1 MPSMTMMI
9 PSSRRWSVHSTKS
22 DILRLAEPDFI
33 KWLRAGLLQIPHP
46 TSAPADKTD
55 VMVQL
60 PAKYGRLVDKGQ
72 TFVALID
79 DILGV
84 SKFTPDL
91 TREFNARLRNLGEAW
106 LPVSYHP
113 EWLSEVVKTTNLP
126 VEPADEKT
134 VPPLD
139 SYDET
144 AAIKKEGTL
153 DLPDTTRQDK
163 CLSCG
168 SDDGGEHRISS
179 PISEE
184 QPIVAHT
191 PDDALAVQLSNSP
204 PTQAGEGPSL
214 THTAAEDQKNPDVVS
229 ASKGRKRSSVAKTDK
244 RGTTGNSAK
253 QAHTPLLS
261 GSNDAAGDRL
271 SQSEDTHD

>member
-1 MPSMTMMI
+1 
-9 PSSRRWSVHSTKS
+9 VHSTKS
-22 DILRLAEPDFI
+22 NILRLAEPDFI

-79 DILGV
+79 EILGV
-84 SKFTPDL
+84 SKLTPDL

-106 LPVSYHP
+106 LPISYHP
-113 EWLSEVVKTTNLP
+113 EWLSELVKTTNLP

-139 SYDET
+139 SYGAM
-144 AAIKKEGTL
+144 AAVEKEGVS
-153 DLPDTTRQDK
+153 DLPDTTEQDQR
-163 CLSCG
+163 LSCG

-191 PDDALAVQLSNSP
+191 LDDALAIQSSNSP
-204 PTQAGEGPSL
+204 PTQTGEGPSL
-214 THTAAEDQKNPDVVS
+214 PHTTAEEQVNPDEVS
-229 ASKGRKRSSVAKTDK
+229 ASRGRKRSSVAKTDK
-244 RGTTGNSAK
+244 GGTTASPAK
-253 QAHTPLLS
+253 QAQASLLS
-261 GSNDAAGDRL
+261 GPNGDAGDRL
-271 SQSEDTHD
+271 SQSEDVHD